1 MEKKE
6 YKFWG
11 WENADVSP
19 ITDEYKGIIKTEARN
34 GELKS
39 AGSQAIEAA
48 LRIGAKAI
56 RIKHINI

>member
-19 ITDEYKGIIKTEARN
+19 ITDEYKGINNPRSSFRKRGKEA
-34 GELKS
+34 S
-39 AGSQAIEAA
+39 
-48 LRIGAKAI
+48 LRVS
-56 RIKHINI
+56 